1 MTGPGSGACRNGA
14 TRAPSPARSIARTTT
29 HGVTRQN
36 SDDEVSMTD
45 LIPRIRPAEVAR
57 ITSLSIL
64 KVQEMAASG
73 KIPGAAKFDGVWTF
87 DPVQIKAW
95 IHQRERAAACPMKD
109 PYANAATSIPAA
121 YVLPDE
127 SLNEAFERA
136 TTKK

>member
-1 MTGPGSGACRNGA
+1 
-14 TRAPSPARSIARTTT
+14 
-29 HGVTRQN
+29 
-36 SDDEVSMTD
+36 MTD

-57 ITSLSIL
+57 ITSLSIR

-136 TTKK
+136 TTKKRRSASKRGVSPSSAPASVLRIVPRSKP